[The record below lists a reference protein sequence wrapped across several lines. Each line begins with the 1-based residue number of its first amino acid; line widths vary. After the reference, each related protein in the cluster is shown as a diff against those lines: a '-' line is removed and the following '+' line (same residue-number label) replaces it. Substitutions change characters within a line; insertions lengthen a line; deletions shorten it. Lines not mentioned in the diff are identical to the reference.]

1 MNLLEKI
8 DSPVD
13 LKKIDRNDL
22 PLLADEIRETIIDV
36 VSKNG
41 GHLASNL
48 GSVELSIAIHY
59 IFNAPYDQVIWDV
72 GHQAYTHKILTGR
85 REAFHTLRQF
95 NGISGFPRREESRYD
110 VFNVGHSGTSISA
123 ALGKAVARDFL
134 GENYK
139 VIAVIGDGSMTAGLA
154 FEALNQ
160 AGHLKKDIIVI
171 LNDNEMSISRNV
183 GALSAYLNRIMT
195 GQFYTRVKKET
206 EHILKNIPKIGE
218 SMLKAAKVAE
228 ESVKGLIAPGMLFEE
243 MGFNYV
249 GPIDGHRID
258 HLINTFENI
267 KKLSEPILIH
277 VVTKKGKGYK
287 FAEDDPAFF
296 HGPPPFYI
304 ETGEARKKSSVPS
317 YTKIFGDT
325 IIKIAREDKKVIA
338 ISAAMPEGTGLDR
351 FAKEFPDR
359 FYDVGIAEQHG
370 VTFAAGL
377 STKGF
382 KPVVAIYSTFLQ
394 RAYDQIVHDVCLQ
407 NLPVVFAMDR
417 AGIVGEDGPTHHG
430 AFDIAYLRHIPN
442 MVIMATKDE
451 NELQHMLYTAVNHN
465 GPIAIRYPRGEGMGV
480 SLDRD
485 LKRIEIGKGEIILD
499 GDDVAIIA
507 IGNTVYPALDAAS
520 RLREEGVSVAVMNA
534 RFVKP
539 LDKELIVGIAG
550 RVKGIITIE
559 EHSLSGGFGSA
570 VLELLSDEDIKIKV
584 KRLGLPDK
592 YIEHGTQKILR
603 QKYGLDSDGIY
614 SSAKE
619 ILSGVCDNT
628 NAFNRVI

>member
-1 MNLLEKI
+1 MGLLEKI
-8 DSPVD
+8 NSPED

-59 IFNAPYDQVIWDV
+59 IFNAPHDQVIWDV

-85 REAFHTLRQF
+85 RAAFHTLRQF

-249 GPIDGHRID
+249 GPIDGHRIE

-304 ETGEARKKSSVPS
+304 ETGEARRKSPVPS

-325 IIKIAREDKKVIA
+325 IIKIARENKKVIA
-338 ISAAMPEGTGLDR
+338 ISAAMPEGTGLDK

-442 MVIMATKDE
+442 MVIMAPKDE
-451 NELQHMLYTAVNHN
+451 NELQHMLYIAVNHN

-499 GDDVAIIA
+499 GVDVAIIA
-507 IGNTVYPALDAAS
+507 IGNTVYPAFDAAS
-520 RLREEGVSVAVMNA
+520 RLREEGISVAVMNA

-539 LDKELIVGIAG
+539 LDKELIVDIAG

-570 VLELLSDEDIKIKV
+570 VLELLSEEDIKIKV
-584 KRLGLPDK
+584 KRIGLPDK
-592 YIEHGTQKILR
+592 FIEHGAQKILR

-614 SSAKE
+614 QSVKE
-619 ILSGVCDNT
+619 IFAGVYDNSHVQQ
-628 NAFNRVI
+628 R

>member
-1 MNLLEKI
+1 MGLLEKI
-8 DSPVD
+8 NSPED

-22 PLLADEIRETIIDV
+22 PHLADEIRDLMIDV

-41 GHLASNL
+41 GHLASSL
-48 GSVELSIAIHY
+48 GAVELAIAIHY
-59 IFNAPYDQVIWDV
+59 IFDAPNDQIIWDV

-95 NGISGFPRREESRYD
+95 NGISGFPRMEESRYD

-123 ALGKAVARDFL
+123 AIGKAAARDFL
-134 GENYK
+134 GEKYK
-139 VIAVIGDGSMTAGLA
+139 VIAVIGDGSMTSGLA
-154 FEALNQ
+154 FEGLNQ
-160 AGHLKKDIIVI
+160 AGHLKKDMIVI
-171 LNDNEMSISRNV
+171 LNDNEMSISKNV

-228 ESVKGLIAPGMLFEE
+228 ESVKGLIAPGILFEE

-249 GPIDGHRID
+249 GPIDGHRIE
-258 HLINTFENI
+258 HLISTFENI

-287 FAEDDPAFF
+287 FAEKDPAFF
-296 HGPPPFYI
+296 HGPPPFYE
-304 ETGEARKKSSVPS
+304 ETGDVRKKSLIPS

-325 IIKIAREDKKVIA
+325 IIKIARENEKVIA

-377 STKGF
+377 ATKGF

-442 MVIMATKDE
+442 MVIMAPKDE

-465 GPIAIRYPRGEGMGV
+465 SPIAIRYPRGEAMGV

-485 LKRIEIGKGEIILD
+485 LKRIEIGKGEIIVD
-499 GDDVAIIA
+499 GDDIAIIA
-507 IGNTVYPALDAAS
+507 IGNAVYPSLDAAA
-520 RLREEGVSVAVMNA
+520 RLRDEGVSATVINA
-534 RFVKP
+534 RFAKP
-539 LDKELIVGIAG
+539 LDKELIVDIAG
-550 RVKGIITIE
+550 KVKGIVTVE
-559 EHSLSGGFGSA
+559 DHVMEGGFGSA
-570 VLELLSDEDIKIKV
+570 VAELISDEDIKIKI
-584 KRLGLPDK
+584 KRIGLPDK
-592 YIEHGTQKILR
+592 FIEHGAQNILR

-614 SSAKE
+614 QSVKE
-619 ILSGVCDNT
+619 IFAGVYDNPHVQQ
-628 NAFNRVI
+628 R

>member
-1 MNLLEKI
+1 MGLLEKI
-8 DSPVD
+8 NSPED
-13 LKKIDRNDL
+13 LKKIGRDDL
-22 PLLADEIRETIIDV
+22 PHLADEIRELMIDV

-41 GHLASNL
+41 GHLASSL
-48 GSVELSIAIHY
+48 GAVELAIAIHY
-59 IFNAPYDQVIWDV
+59 IFDAPNDQIIWDV

-85 REAFHTLRQF
+85 REAFHTLRQY
-95 NGISGFPRREESRYD
+95 NGISGFPRMEESRYD

-123 ALGKAVARDFL
+123 AIGKAAARDFL
-134 GENYK
+134 GEKYK
-139 VIAVIGDGSMTAGLA
+139 VIAVIGDGSMTSGLA
-154 FEALNQ
+154 FEGLNQ
-160 AGHLKKDIIVI
+160 AGHLKKDMIVI
-171 LNDNEMSISRNV
+171 LNDNEMSISKNV

-228 ESVKGLIAPGMLFEE
+228 ESVKGLIAPGILFEE

-249 GPIDGHRID
+249 GPIDGHRIE
-258 HLINTFENI
+258 HLISTFENI

-287 FAEDDPAFF
+287 FAEKDPAFF
-296 HGPPPFYI
+296 HGPPPFYK
-304 ETGEARKKSSVPS
+304 ETGDVRKKSLIPS

-325 IIKIAREDKKVIA
+325 IIKIARENEKVIA

-377 STKGF
+377 ATKGF

-442 MVIMATKDE
+442 MVIMAPKDE

-465 GPIAIRYPRGEGMGV
+465 SPIAIRYPRGEAMGV

-485 LKRIEIGKGEIILD
+485 LKRIEIGKGEIIVD
-499 GDDVAIIA
+499 GDDIAIIA
-507 IGNTVYPALDAAS
+507 IGNAVYPSLDAAA
-520 RLREEGVSVAVMNA
+520 RLRDEGVSATVINA
-534 RFVKP
+534 RFAKP
-539 LDKELIVGIAG
+539 LDKELIVDIAG
-550 RVKGIITIE
+550 KVKGIVTVE
-559 EHSLSGGFGSA
+559 DHVMEGGLGSA
-570 VLELLSDEDIKIKV
+570 VAELISDEDIKIKI
-584 KRLGLPDK
+584 KRIGLPDK
-592 YIEHGTQKILR
+592 FIEHGAQNILR
-603 QKYGLDSDGIY
+603 QKYGLDSEGIY
-614 SSAKE
+614 QSVKE
-619 ILSGVCDNT
+619 IFAGVYDNPHVQQ
-628 NAFNRVI
+628 R

>member
-1 MNLLEKI
+1 MGLSEKI
-8 DSPVD
+8 NSPED
-13 LKKIDRNDL
+13 LKKIDKNNL
-22 PLLADEIRETIIDV
+22 PRLAEEIRETIIDV

-59 IFNAPYDQVIWDV
+59 IFNAPNDQIIWDV

-154 FEALNQ
+154 FEGLNQ

-171 LNDNEMSISRNV
+171 LNDNEMSISKNV

-228 ESVKGLIAPGMLFEE
+228 ESVKGLIAPGILFEE

-249 GPIDGHRID
+249 GPIDGHRIE
-258 HLINTFENI
+258 HLISTFENI
-267 KKLSEPILIH
+267 KRLSGPILIH

-287 FAEDDPAFF
+287 FAEEDPAFF
-296 HGPPPFYI
+296 HGPPPFYK
-304 ETGEARKKSSVPS
+304 ETGEVRKKSPLPS
-317 YTKIFGDT
+317 YTKVFGDT
-325 IIKIAREDKKVIA
+325 IIKIARENEKVIA

-417 AGIVGEDGPTHHG
+417 VGIVGEDGPTHHG
-430 AFDIAYLRHIPN
+430 VFDIAYLRHIPN
-442 MVIMATKDE
+442 MVIMAPKDE

-465 GPIAIRYPRGEGMGV
+465 GPIAVRYPRGEAMGV
-480 SLDRD
+480 SLDSD
-485 LKRIEIGKGEIILD
+485 LKKIEIGKGEIIVD
-499 GDDVAIIA
+499 GDDIAIIA
-507 IGNTVYPALDAAS
+507 IGNTVYPALDAAA
-520 RLREEGVSVAVMNA
+520 RLRDEGVSTTVMNA
-534 RFVKP
+534 RFAKP
-539 LDKELIVGIAG
+539 LDKELITDIAG
-550 RVKGIITIE
+550 KVKGIITVE
-559 EHSLSGGFGSA
+559 ENSLQGGFGSA
-570 VLELLSDEDIKIKV
+570 VIELLSDEDVKIKV
-584 KRLGLPDK
+584 KRIGLPDK
-592 YIEHGTQKILR
+592 YIEHGAQKILR
-603 QKYGLDSDGIY
+603 QKYGIDSDGIY
-614 SSAKE
+614 NAVKE
-619 ILSGVCDNT
+619 IFAGVYDNSHVT
-628 NAFNRVI
+628 QR

>member
-1 MNLLEKI
+1 MMGLLEKI
-8 DSPVD
+8 NSPED

-22 PLLADEIRETIIDV
+22 PHLAEEIREAIIDV

-59 IFNAPYDQVIWDV
+59 IFNAPNDQIIWDV

-85 REAFHTLRQF
+85 REAFYTLRQF

-171 LNDNEMSISRNV
+171 LNDNEMSISKNV

-228 ESVKGLIAPGMLFEE
+228 ESVKGLIAPGILFEE

-249 GPIDGHRID
+249 GPIDGHRIE

-267 KKLSEPILIH
+267 KRLSEPILIH

-287 FAEDDPAFF
+287 FAEKDPAFF

-304 ETGEARKKSSVPS
+304 ETGEARKKSPVPS

-325 IIKIAREDKKVIA
+325 IIRIARENEKVIA

-351 FAKEFPDR
+351 FAKEFPNR

-377 STKGF
+377 AAEGF
-382 KPVVAIYSTFLQ
+382 RPVVAVYSTFLQ

-442 MVIMATKDE
+442 MVIMAPKDE

-465 GPIAIRYPRGEGMGV
+465 GPIAIRYPRGEAIGV
-480 SLDRD
+480 SLDRH
-485 LKRIEIGKGEIILD
+485 LKKIEIGKGEIIVD
-499 GDDVAIIA
+499 GDDIAIIA
-507 IGNTVYPALDAAS
+507 IGNAVYPALDAAA
-520 RLREEGVSVAVMNA
+520 RLRDEGISVAVMNA
-534 RFVKP
+534 RFPKP
-539 LDKELIVGIAG
+539 LDKELIIDIAG
-550 RVKGIITIE
+550 RVKGIITVE
-559 EHSLSGGFGSA
+559 ENSLQGGFGGA
-570 VLELLSDEDIKIKV
+570 VIELLSDEDIKIKV
-584 KRLGLPDK
+584 KRIGLPDK
-592 YIEHGTQKILR
+592 YIEHGAQKILR
-603 QKYGLDSDGIY
+603 QKYGLDSDGICN
-614 SSAKE
+614 AVKE
-619 ILSGVCDNT
+619 AVTGEFYNINLSQK
-628 NAFNRVI
+628 

>member
-1 MNLLEKI
+1 MGLLEKI
-8 DSPVD
+8 NSPED

-249 GPIDGHRID
+249 GPIDGHRIE

-287 FAEDDPAFF
+287 FAEKDPAFF

-304 ETGEARKKSSVPS
+304 ETGEARKKSLIPS
-317 YTKIFGDT
+317 YTKVFGDT

-338 ISAAMPEGTGLDR
+338 ISAAMPEGTGLDK

-382 KPVVAIYSTFLQ
+382 KPIVAIYSTFLQ

-430 AFDIAYLRHIPN
+430 VFDIAYLRHIPN
-442 MVIMATKDE
+442 MVIMAPKDE

-507 IGNTVYPALDAAS
+507 IGNTVYPALDAAA
-520 RLREEGVSVAVMNA
+520 RLREEGISAAVVNV
-534 RFVKP
+534 RFAKP
-539 LDKELIVGIAG
+539 LDKDLIIGIAQ
-550 RVKGIITIE
+550 RVKGIVTVE
-559 EHSLSGGFGSA
+559 EHVLEGGFGSA
-570 VLELLSDEDIKIKV
+570 VLELISEVDIKAKV

-603 QKYGLDSDGIY
+603 QKYGIDSDGIY
-614 SSAKE
+614 QSVKE
-619 ILSGVCDNT
+619 IFAGVYDNPH
-628 NAFNRVI
+628 VQQS

>member
-1 MNLLEKI
+1 MGLLERI
-8 DSPVD
+8 NSPED
-13 LKKIDRNDL
+13 LKKIDKNDL
-22 PLLADEIRETIIDV
+22 PRLADEIRETIIDV

-59 IFNAPYDQVIWDV
+59 IFNAPYDQIIWDV

-154 FEALNQ
+154 FEGLNQ
-160 AGHLKKDIIVI
+160 AGHLKKDMIVI

-249 GPIDGHRID
+249 GPIDGHRIE

-287 FAEDDPAFF
+287 FAEKDPAFF
-296 HGPPPFYI
+296 HGPPQFYI
-304 ETGEARKKSSVPS
+304 ETGEARKKSPVPS

-325 IIKIAREDKKVIA
+325 IIRIAREDKKVIA
-338 ISAAMPEGTGLDR
+338 ISAAMPEGTGLDK
-351 FAKEFPDR
+351 FVKEFPDR

-382 KPVVAIYSTFLQ
+382 KPIVAIYSTFLQ

-430 AFDIAYLRHIPN
+430 VFDIAYLRHIPN
-442 MVIMATKDE
+442 MVIMAPKDE

-520 RLREEGVSVAVMNA
+520 RLREEGISVAVMNA

-539 LDKELIVGIAG
+539 LDKELIVDIAG

-570 VLELLSDEDIKIKV
+570 VLELLSEEDIKIKV

-603 QKYGLDSDGIY
+603 QKYGIDSDGIY
-614 SSAKE
+614 QSVKE
-619 ILSGVCDNT
+619 IFAGVYDNSHVQQ
-628 NAFNRVI
+628 R

>member
-1 MNLLEKI
+1 
-8 DSPVD
+8 
-13 LKKIDRNDL
+13 
-22 PLLADEIRETIIDV
+22 
-36 VSKNG
+36 
-41 GHLASNL
+41 
-48 GSVELSIAIHY
+48 
-59 IFNAPYDQVIWDV
+59 
-72 GHQAYTHKILTGR
+72 
-85 REAFHTLRQF
+85 
-95 NGISGFPRREESRYD
+95 
-110 VFNVGHSGTSISA
+110 
-123 ALGKAVARDFL
+123 
-134 GENYK
+134 
-139 VIAVIGDGSMTAGLA
+139 
-154 FEALNQ
+154 
-160 AGHLKKDIIVI
+160 
-171 LNDNEMSISRNV
+171 
-183 GALSAYLNRIMT
+183 
-195 GQFYTRVKKET
+195 
-206 EHILKNIPKIGE
+206 
-218 SMLKAAKVAE
+218 
-228 ESVKGLIAPGMLFEE
+228 
-243 MGFNYV
+243 
-249 GPIDGHRID
+249 
-258 HLINTFENI
+258 
-267 KKLSEPILIH
+267 
-277 VVTKKGKGYK
+277 
-287 FAEDDPAFF
+287 
-296 HGPPPFYI
+296 
-304 ETGEARKKSSVPS
+304 
-317 YTKIFGDT
+317 
-325 IIKIAREDKKVIA
+325 
-338 ISAAMPEGTGLDR
+338 MPEGTGLDR

-407 NLPVVFAMDR
+407 NLPIVFAMDR

-603 QKYGLDSDGIY
+603 QKYGIDSDGIY
-614 SSAKE
+614 QSVKE

>member
-1 MNLLEKI
+1 MGLLEKI
-8 DSPVD
+8 NSPDD
-13 LKKIDRNDL
+13 LKKIDRDDL
-22 PLLADEIRETIIDV
+22 PQLADEIRELIIDV
-36 VSKNG
+36 VSRNG
-41 GHLASNL
+41 GHLASSL
-48 GSVELSIAIHY
+48 GAVELAIAIHY
-59 IFNAPYDQVIWDV
+59 IFDAPNDQVIWDV
-72 GHQAYTHKILTGR
+72 GHQAYAHKILTGR
-85 REAFHTLRQF
+85 RDLFHTLRQY
-95 NGISGFPRREESRYD
+95 NGISGFPRREESKYD

-123 ALGKAVARDFL
+123 AIGKAVARDFAD
-134 GENYK
+134 GKNK

-154 FEALNQ
+154 FEGLNQ

-171 LNDNEMSISRNV
+171 LNDNEMSISKNV

-206 EHILKNIPKIGE
+206 EHILRNIPKIGE

-407 NLPVVFAMDR
+407 NLPIVFAMDR

-570 VLELLSDEDIKIKV
+570 VLELLSEEDIKIKV

-603 QKYGLDSDGIY
+603 QKYGIDSDGIY
-614 SSAKE
+614 QSVKE